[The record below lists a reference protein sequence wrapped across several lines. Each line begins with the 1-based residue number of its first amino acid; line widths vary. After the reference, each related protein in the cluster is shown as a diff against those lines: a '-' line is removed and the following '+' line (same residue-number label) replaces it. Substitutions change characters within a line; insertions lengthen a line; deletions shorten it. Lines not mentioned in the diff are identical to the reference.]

1 MQKGGDALAAYL
13 AISNE
18 QINNIVAMVRGQLS
32 KQNRVTLQ
40 ALIVLDVHAR
50 DVLAILVEQKISSD
64 MDFAWLSQLRYY
76 WEDKKMVTRMINS
89 QLNYGY
95 EYLGNTGRL
104 VITPLTDR
112 CYRYIQVTLINN
124 LLTYL
129 LYTIIKNKSVCK

>member
-1 MQKGGDALAAYL
+1 
-13 AISNE
+13 
-18 QINNIVAMVRGQLS
+18 MVRGKLS

-50 DVLAILVEQKISSD
+50 DVLAVLVKKEISSD

-76 WEDKKMVTRMINS
+76 WEEGKMITRMINS
-89 QLNYGY
+89 MLKYGY

-112 CYRYIQVTLINN
+112 CYSYHTCYHFPFLPVVSQ
-124 LLTYL
+124 LTEP
-129 LYTIIKNKSVCK
+129 CKVHVAADFFLN